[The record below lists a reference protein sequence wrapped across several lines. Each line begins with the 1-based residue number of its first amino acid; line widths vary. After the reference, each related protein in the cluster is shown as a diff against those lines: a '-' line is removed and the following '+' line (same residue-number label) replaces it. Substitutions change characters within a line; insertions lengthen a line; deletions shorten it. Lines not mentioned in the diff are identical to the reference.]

1 MHILGREDFPLL
13 LLITSLVSW
22 LWGSQLLLVPLRL
35 ESRAAAPRLAD
46 YRYNRTM
53 TAYNAWAWFG
63 YRANPYSET
72 TLAADETGHLLLA
85 GREKEVERISKRLGS
100 DGNFPALEGPVGA
113 GKTSLLNVTSYRMA
127 KHFTELKQGRLFIP
141 AASPLQARINS
152 DDFESSLYEV
162 ILQTLLK
169 WQDDIEG
176 VGLGRP
182 NLALLDKWVNSAEYT
197 GHQASAGVAGF
208 SGGYGSSSEPNT
220 SAGFERHGF
229 QKQIRKILDEVFPA
243 GAGGIICILDNL
255 EILETTGDA
264 RRALE
269 ELRDRVFGIPQIRW
283 VLCGSRGIVS
293 RARSERLSGIFQMP
307 IVLDKLPD
315 DAAVEAVRRRLDLFS
330 EEGAVA
336 PVTPDGFAF
345 IYSVLNRNMR
355 DALAAAQEFSHELWD
370 KYDQRR
376 DLPNQAGREEQLK
389 EWLLD
394 RGRSALDGAKA
405 IQPRVWQ
412 FFEKICRTGG
422 RAGSSEFDS
431 FLFNNQQQFTSAVTS
446 LVGANLMVREVDPD
460 DGTRTINAV
469 TSTGWLVFHAR
480 KCDG

>member
-1 MHILGREDFPLL
+1 
-13 LLITSLVSW
+13 
-22 LWGSQLLLVPLRL
+22 
-35 ESRAAAPRLAD
+35 
-46 YRYNRTM
+46 M

-72 TLAADETGHLLLA
+72 TLAADETGHRLLA
-85 GREKEVERISKRLGS
+85 GREREVERISKRLGS

-113 GKTSLLNVTSYRMA
+113 GKTSLLNVASFRMA
-127 KHFTELKQGRLFIP
+127 RHCLELNDGYLFIP
-141 AASPLQARINS
+141 AVSPLQARINS
-152 DDFESSLYEV
+152 DDFESSLYGV
-162 ILQTLLK
+162 IVQTLLK
-169 WQDDIEG
+169 WQDSFEG
-176 VGLGRP
+176 VGLKRP

-197 GHQASAGVAGF
+197 GYQVGGGAAGF
-208 SGGYGSSSEPNT
+208 SGEYGSSSEPNT
-220 SAGFERHGF
+220 SSGFERHGF
-229 QKQIRKILDEVFPA
+229 QKQVREVLSEVFPS
-243 GAGGIICILDNL
+243 GKGGIICILDNL

-307 IVLDKLPD
+307 IVLEKLSD
-315 DAAVEAVRRRLDLFS
+315 DAAVEAVSRRLELFG

-355 DALAAAQEFSHELWD
+355 DALATAQEFSHELWD
-370 KYDQRR
+370 KYDLRE
-376 DLPNQAGREEQLK
+376 DLPGRVGREEELK
-389 EWLLD
+389 EWLLG
-394 RGRSALDGAKA
+394 RGQSALDGARA

-412 FFEKICRTGG
+412 FFENMCRTGG

-446 LVGANLMVREVDPD
+446 LVSANLMVREVDPD
-460 DGTRTINAV
+460 DGTRTINAI

-480 KCDG
+480 ERNG